1 MAQDTR
7 CTHLQCVGGPQYR
20 HCALRPSRPPAA
32 RRGAWMLLHRSGTP
46 GSERVCGR
54 RDGLGVGV
62 GRNSQV
68 GVLAFRIEA
77 RAGFG
82 NFREVPV
89 ALDDRALVLR
99 LEAAKELLEGV
110 LLLWCAGVLR
120 VTIAVDPADK
130 TQADRRAVRSE
141 EHTSDLQSLMRIS
154 YAVFCLK

>member
-1 MAQDTR
+1 MRISDWSSDV
-7 CTHLQCVGGPQYR
+7 CSSDL
-20 HCALRPSRPPAA
+20 AA

-46 GSERVCGR
+46 GSERVCGS

-82 NFREVPV
+82 HFREVPV

-120 VTIAVDPADK
+120 VTIAVDPADIDH
-130 TQADRRAVRSE
+130 ADSRAVVARYVRSE
-141 EHTSDLQSLMRIS
+141 ETTSELQ
-154 YAVFCLK
+154 

>member
-46 GSERVCGR
+46 GAERVCGS

-77 RAGFG
+77 RAGLTD
-82 NFREVPV
+82 FREVPV
-89 ALDDRALVLR
+89 ALYDRALVLR
-99 LEAAKELLEGV
+99 
-110 LLLWCAGVLR
+110 
-120 VTIAVDPADK
+120 
-130 TQADRRAVRSE
+130 SE
-141 EHTSDLQSLMRIS
+141 ENTSEFQSLMRIS
-154 YAVFCLK
+154 YAVFCLKKQRYNKKIS